1 MSSNKMRGGVREP
14 HMSRED
20 LKKSLGKG
28 STVWR
33 LFSFIFKNYK
43 IRFGVVLVCIVISAL
58 ATLAS
63 SLFTKTL
70 IDDYITPLLTQAVPD
85 FSPLAVALVKLAA
98 ALLLGVAASYSYNLI
113 MIFVGQGTML
123 KLRQSLFSHM
133 EDLPLSYFDSHSHGD
148 IMSIYTN
155 DVDTLRQV
163 IGNTVPNLFQSL
175 ITLVSTFVSMVV
187 LSMPLTLVSILM
199 AILTVRVTTGLG
211 KISRAHFVERQKALG
226 AVNGFIEEMV
236 SGQRVVKV
244 YCHEKKAIDD
254 FSVLNERLRSSAY
267 NANKIGSMVM
277 PINGNI
283 GNLGYV
289 LTAVV
294 GALIAI
300 GGLTAW
306 YMSGIGGSV
315 LTLGTL
321 VAFLSLQKN
330 FTRPISSISNEINS
344 IAMASAG
351 TDRVYSLLDE
361 PQEIDNGKVTL
372 VNTTVSPDGSLVE
385 SPIRTGTWAWK
396 APDMVSLSSGSDC
409 PDSSFRSAPPISRR
423 DCEDK
428 SSPSLHRSGPL
439 PLTSRGWLR
448 SGLARPDDND
458 LGSASGL
465 RTYSAAAKRGWMRP
479 GPDGRPATLTPL
491 QGLVSLKDVDFSYV
505 EGKQVLYDITLTAY
519 PGQKIAFVGGTG
531 AGKTTITNLIN
542 RFYEIQEGT
551 ITYDGF
557 DIRDIDKDSLRR
569 SLGIVLQ
576 ETRLFSASVLDNI
589 RYGRLDATDEECREA
604 AKLVYADSFIRRLP
618 QGYDT
623 ILAADGGNLSQ
634 GERQLLAI
642 ARAAVANPPVLILD
656 EATSS
661 IDTRT
666 EKLIQK
672 GMDSLMKGRTTFV
685 IAHRLSTVQNAN
697 YIMVMDHGHIIERG
711 RHDELLAQKG
721 KYYELYTGNQI
732 NA

>member
-1 MSSNKMRGGVREP
+1 MNAQKAFAPGGGTNKARGMREP
-14 HMSRED
+14 SHLSREE

-33 LFSFIFKNYK
+33 LFGFIFKNYK
-43 IRFGVVLVCIVISAL
+43 YRFLIVLGCIVVSAL
-58 ATLAS
+58 TTLAS

-70 IDDYITPLLTQAVPD
+70 IDSYITPMLGQAMPD
-85 FSPLAVALVKLAA
+85 FSPLAVALVKLGAV
-98 ALLLGVAASYSYNLI
+98 LLVGVVASYTYNVI
-113 MIFVGQGTML
+113 MIHVAQGTML
-123 KLRQSLFSHM
+123 KLREDLFAHM

-148 IMSIYTN
+148 VMSVYTN

-175 ITLVSTFVSMVV
+175 ITLLSTFISMIV
-187 LSMPLTLVSILM
+187 LSLPLTLVSILM
-199 AILTVRVTTGLG
+199 AALTVRVTTKLG
-211 KISRAHFVERQKALG
+211 KMSKEYFVQRQKNLG
-226 AVNGFIEEMV
+226 IVNGFIEEMV

-244 YCHEKKAIDD
+244 YCHEKKAVEEFAVINENLRN
-254 FSVLNERLRSSAY
+254 SVY
-267 NANKIGSMVM
+267 NANKIASVIM

-294 GALIAI
+294 GALIAL

-306 YMSGIGGSV
+306 YLCGLNGSV

-321 VAFLSLQKN
+321 VAFLTLQKN

-351 TDRVYSLLDE
+351 TDRVYGLLDE
-361 PQEIDNGKVTL
+361 PAEIDNGNVTL
-372 VNTTVSPDGSLVE
+372 VNTFVSNTGNLDVSE
-385 SPIRTGTWAWK
+385 KRTGSWAWMK
-396 APDMVSLSSGSDC
+396 KGGQ
-409 PDSSFRSAPPISRR
+409 
-423 DCEDK
+423 E
-428 SSPSLHRSGPL
+428 
-439 PLTSRGWLR
+439 
-448 SGLARPDDND
+448 
-458 LGSASGL
+458 
-465 RTYSAAAKRGWMRP
+465 
-479 GPDGRPATLTPL
+479 LTPL
-491 QGLVSLKDVDFSYV
+491 QGLVSLTDVDFSYV
-505 EGKQVLYDITLTAY
+505 PEKQVLFDITLTAY

-557 DIRDIDKDSLRR
+557 DVRDIEKDSLRR
-569 SLGIVLQ
+569 SLGFVLQ
-576 ETRLFSASVLDNI
+576 ETKLFSASVLDNI
-589 RYGRLDATDEECREA
+589 RYGRLDATDEECRKA

-618 QGYDT
+618 KGYHT
-623 ILAADGGNLSQ
+623 VLAADGGNLSQ

-697 YIMVMDHGHIIERG
+697 YIMVMDNGRIIERG
-711 RHDELLAQKG
+711 RHDELLALKG

-732 NA
+732 TQ

>member
-1 MSSNKMRGGVREP
+1 MSASSKMSPGGGRMRGGVREP
-14 HMSRED
+14 HMSRAE

-33 LFSFIFKNYK
+33 LFGFIFKNYK
-43 IRFGVVLVCIVISAL
+43 IRFAVVLACIVVSAL
-58 ATLAS
+58 TTLAS
-63 SLFTKTL
+63 SLFMRTL
-70 IDDYITPLLTQAVPD
+70 IDDYITPMLSQSVPD
-85 FSPLAVALVKLAA
+85 YSPLAVALLKLAVV
-98 ALLLGVAASYSYNLI
+98 LLVGVAASYSYNLI

-123 KLRQSLFSHM
+123 KLRQGLFSHM

-148 IMSIYTN
+148 IMSVYTN

-175 ITLVSTFVSMVV
+175 ITLVSTFISMVV
-187 LSMPLTLVSILM
+187 LSLPLTLVSVLM
-199 AILTVRVTTGLG
+199 AVLTVRVTARLG
-211 KISRAHFVERQKALG
+211 SISRKYFADRQRSLG

-244 YCHEKKAIDD
+244 YCHEKKAVED
-254 FSVLNERLRSSAY
+254 FAVLNEQLRSSAY

-294 GALIAI
+294 GALIAL
-300 GGLTAW
+300 GGVTAW
-306 YMSGIGGSV
+306 YLSGIGGAT

-361 PQEIDNGKVTL
+361 PQEVDNGNVTL
-372 VNTTVSPDGSLVE
+372 VNTSVSPNGYLTVNE
-385 SPIRTGTWAWK
+385 SRTGTWAWK
-396 APDMVSLSSGSDC
+396 AKG
-409 PDSSFRSAPPISRR
+409 
-423 DCEDK
+423 ED
-428 SSPSLHRSGPL
+428 LV
-439 PLTSRGWLR
+439 
-448 SGLARPDDND
+448 
-458 LGSASGL
+458 
-465 RTYSAAAKRGWMRP
+465 
-479 GPDGRPATLTPL
+479 PL

-505 EGKQVLYDITLTAY
+505 EGKQVLFDISLTAY

-557 DIRDIDKDSLRR
+557 NIRDIEKDSLRR

-576 ETRLFSASVLDNI
+576 ETCLFSASVIDNI
-589 RYGRLDATDEECREA
+589 RYGRLDATDEECRA
-604 AKLVYADSFIRRLP
+604 AARLVYADSFIRRLP

-623 ILAADGGNLSQ
+623 VLAADGGNLSQ

-642 ARAAVANPPVLILD
+642 ARAAVADPPVLILD

-697 YIMVMDHGHIIERG
+697 YIMVLDHGHIIERG

-732 NA
+732 TA